1 MAGFFLLRYGPA
13 PEYQVDDTHYISID
27 NVKVKVDFALT
38 PEEQA
43 RGLSGRVSLGEN
55 EGMLF
60 VFPAPGRH
68 YFWMQDMRFPI
79 DIIWVGE
86 DKHVIFVEKN
96 ASPASFPNSFGPNA
110 DSKYVLEVNAGFA
123 DLHYLKVGDEVQLD
137 F

>member
-13 PEYQVDDTHYISID
+13 PELKIQEIQYVTLGD
-27 NVKVKVDFALT
+27 VKVKVDLALT

-60 VFPAPGRH
+60 VFPALGRH
-68 YFWMQDMRFPI
+68 FFWMRDMNFAI
-79 DIIWVGE
+79 DIIWIDE
-86 DKHVIFVEKN
+86 NQKVIYIEKN